1 MAKFENVITYV
12 LANEGGYFED
22 KQTGERSNFGI
33 TAKLL
38 KNIDYFTKEPKELTI
53 NDAKN
58 IYIQQFWQK
67 YRFDLFDSD
76 RVAAK
81 VMDLY
86 VNAGPHQA
94 ALIIQKAMKLKPPFL
109 DGILGHFTRGEINE
123 WPVDAFL
130 TAVCEESKKFYTSI
144 AKDEK
149 AKFLG
154 GWLVRAEKVPA

>member
-1 MAKFENVITYV
+1 MAKFENVIPYI
-12 LANEGGYFED
+12 LNNEGGYLED

-38 KNIDYFTKEPKELTI
+38 FAIDYFTKEPKDLTI

-58 IYIQQFWQK
+58 IYITQFWQK

-81 VMDLY
+81 VMDMY
-86 VNAGPHQA
+86 VNMGPHQA
-94 ALIIQKAMKLKPPFL
+94 ALTIQKAMNLKPPFL

-130 TAVCEESKKFYTSI
+130 SAVCGESKKFYTSI

-149 AKFLG
+149 AKYLNS
-154 GWLVRAEKVPA
+154 WLIRAEKVPV